1 MSTHPA
7 PARPRCSPGCLQPLL
22 LCTGTGLHP
31 WAASCQMA
39 PRCLFSA
46 QVAEAGIVLVYS
58 LSGRELA
65 LPLGVPVHSKWT
77 WFTSTSANVLLCG
90 CTSISRSDLGTVFCF
105 PRVLLPARQCDS
117 QGKLP
122 RVCLSQKIR
131 AVTLWKRFVPLP
143 VPCSPY
149 PSSSFAIQSYR
160 YTCIPPVWK
169 GGNSAVITKKTFEI
183 KRCQLFLA
191 TVFRLQAKSAN

>member
-1 MSTHPA
+1 MGWLSLSWWAGVIPVSTHPA

-39 PRCLFSA
+39 PRCLFSV

-65 LPLGVPVHSKWT
+65 LPLGVPVHSNWM

-105 PRVLLPARQCDS
+105 PLVLLPARQCDS

-122 RVCLSQKIR
+122 RVCLSQKSE
-131 AVTLWKRFVPLP
+131 LLHCGKD
-143 VPCSPY
+143 
-149 PSSSFAIQSYR
+149 SFHSQ
-160 YTCIPPVWK
+160 
-169 GGNSAVITKKTFEI
+169 
-183 KRCQLFLA
+183 FLA
-191 TVFRLQAKSAN
+191 APIHLLPLQFKVTDTLASPQCGKEATQL